1 MSNSQ
6 NNQFYKS
13 DLDPMN
19 LVLKLDIDIIK
30 MYHYIKNEIS
40 VCQGIQKL
48 YPEQVDRHTDRHS
61 DILSHRHTD
70 SMKTLLSRIRW
81 R

>member
-1 MSNSQ
+1 MT
-6 NNQFYKS
+6 
-13 DLDPMN
+13 

-48 YPEQVDRHTDRHS
+48 YPEQVDRHS
-61 DILSHRHTD
+61 DILTSGRSRISRWGGCQFTRVNRADYDAH
-70 SMKTLLSRIRW
+70 LLSFLPYFI
-81 R
+81 